1 MAVARICRRC
11 ANSPPNQA
19 MKDINTFCEQALVDW
34 NVPGMGLVIVQA
46 GQVVWAKGYGYRDHG
61 AKLPFTPDTLFPI
74 ASNTKLFT
82 AIAAGLL
89 VEQGLLEWDRPIRE
103 AVPSIRFSSDALN
116 NTVSLRDMLAHRTG
130 INRHDSMW
138 FRSDF
143 SRKEMFERLR
153 FMVPSDPLRQNFVY
167 NNVMYAAVGHT
178 IELLTGQ
185 SWDAFIQEKLLNPV
199 GMSHTCFSMPKVY
212 RNDDYAVPYTERRD
226 STELFKLPM
235 YEHMIG
241 AGPAGGLNSNLQ
253 DMSRWLITLMQD
265 GRCNEKVDGKQVIPA
280 SVLKATLVPSM
291 SLPNHML
298 NGRGFDE
305 VLNGTYGMGR
315 HTAVYRGHLM
325 TYHGGSLGGF
335 YSQVSYL
342 PQKDIGVVSFVI
354 GHHCAVLSDLLGYHV
369 YERLLGLGPTTW
381 SARFLDIL
389 GKFKVAQT
397 AARTKA
403 NQDHVSGT
411 QPSHPLVDYVGTF
424 EHPLYPRLK
433 IAMANDGGLSL
444 AFRASVLFLLHV
456 HYDRFDTPDDE
467 VYGKWSVNFGTDPQ
481 GEIGG
486 LTMVLDEAEVVFK
499 RCTEPVESTFAAAA
513 VGAYATPSGFKCH
526 VLQKEA
532 GQLFLQVPGELD
544 RPLQPYRPL
553 EFRSPAASNIVYC
566 FDMEAGVVT
575 GLRVK
580 HPGGESSLVRL

>member
-1 MAVARICRRC
+1 M
-11 ANSPPNQA
+11 NSIDA
-19 MKDINTFCEQALVDW
+19 FCNQALVDW
-34 NVPGMGLVIVQA
+34 NVPGMGLAIVQA
-46 GQVVWAKGYGYRDHG
+46 GQVVWSKGYGHRDHG
-61 AKLPFTPDTLFPI
+61 EKLPFTPDTLFPI

-89 VEQGLLEWDRPIRE
+89 VEQGLLDWDRPIRE

-116 NTVSLRDMLAHRTG
+116 STVSLRDMLAHRTG

-143 SRKEMFERLR
+143 SRKDMFERLR

-167 NNVMYAAVGHT
+167 NNVMYAAVGHI
-178 IELLTGQ
+178 IEQLTGQ
-185 SWDAFIQEKLLNPV
+185 SWEAFVQGNLLNPV
-199 GMSHTCFSMPKVY
+199 GMPNTCFSMPEVY
-212 RNDDYAVPYTERRD
+212 RSADYAVPYTERRD

-235 YEHMIG
+235 YEHMLG
-241 AGPAGGLNSNLQ
+241 AGPAGGLNSNLH
-253 DMSRWLITLMQD
+253 DMSRWLITLMQG
-265 GRCNEKVDGKQVIPA
+265 GRFDNRGDGKQIIPA

-305 VLNGTYGMGR
+305 VLNGTYGLGR

-342 PQKDIGVVSFVI
+342 PQRDIGVVSFVI
-354 GHHCAVLSDLLGYHV
+354 GHHCAVLSDFLGYHV
-369 YERLLGLGPTTW
+369 YERLLDLEPTPW

-397 AARTKA
+397 EARAKA
-403 NQDHVSGT
+403 NQDHVAGT
-411 QPSHPLVDYVGTF
+411 QPSHPLTDYVGSF
-424 EHPLYPRLK
+424 EHPLYPTLE
-433 IAMANDGGLSL
+433 IAKAADGGLSL
-444 AFRASVLFLLHV
+444 AFRASVLPLVHV

-481 GEIGG
+481 GEISV
-486 LTMVLDEAEVVFK
+486 LTMTLDEAEVTFK
-499 RCTEPVESTFAAAA
+499 RCPEPVDPTFATAA
-513 VGAYATPSGFKCH
+513 VGTYATPSGFRCY
-526 VLQKEA
+526 VVQKEA

-544 RPLQPYRPL
+544 RPLQPYRPQ
-553 EFRSPAASNIVYC
+553 EFRSPAVSNMVYR
-566 FDMEAGVVT
+566 FDMEAGVIT
-575 GLRVK
+575 GLTLK
-580 HPGGESSLVRL
+580 YPGGESSLVRL